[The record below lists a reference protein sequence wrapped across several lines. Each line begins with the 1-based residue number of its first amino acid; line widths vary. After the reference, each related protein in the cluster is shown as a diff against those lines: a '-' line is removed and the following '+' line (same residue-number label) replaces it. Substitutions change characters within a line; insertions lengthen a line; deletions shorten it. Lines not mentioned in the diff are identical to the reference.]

1 MMRPTTTVDG
11 DEILA
16 ATERRAA
23 KPHTCDVCLTTIRK
37 GRFYVRSLVMTREG
51 RVMTYISCDDPRY
64 PCGQP
69 DPDDVRE
76 EEEIMRRAF

>member
-1 MMRPTTTVDG
+1 MRPTTTVDG

-16 ATERRAA
+16 TTERKAA
-23 KPHTCDVCLTTIRK
+23 KPHTCDVCLATIRK
-37 GRFYVRSLVMTREG
+37 GRFYVRSLVRTRKG

-76 EEEIMRRAF
+76 EHLIAARYY